1 VFSSNVKQKEAA
13 REVVLPLCRRGLV
26 EVAFGVGVIIFLTL
40 PQLDETFDSNLVL
53 HLAVQHMFLIVGG
66 FVVAQGLDRLVL
78 VVSVFKES
86 VARAYTEL
94 LRLNVRFNKRGVLA
108 FAVGGLVIAY
118 SHLPSSFNAALTSE
132 LVHAEMHVTL
142 IVAGSLFFVGFK
154 LLTPNMRLL
163 TYILGCKAMA
173 IFGAYLLVSPIVI
186 YGAFPYPEQAQAGA
200 AMVAMCVASDA
211 TIIPLW
217 LRRFFSKK
225 A

>member
-1 VFSSNVKQKEAA
+1 VSSSRVQGKGAA
-13 REVVLPLCRRGLV
+13 REVVLPICKRGLV
-26 EVAFGVGVIIFLTL
+26 EVAVGVGIIIFLTL
-40 PQLDETFDSNLVL
+40 PQLDEIFDSNLVL

-66 FVVAQGLDRLVL
+66 FVAAQGLDRLVL
-78 VVSVFKES
+78 VVGAFKES

-94 LRLNVRFNKRGVLA
+94 LRVNVRFNRRGVLA
-108 FAVGGLVIAY
+108 FVVGGLVVVY

-132 LVHAEMHVTL
+132 VVHAEMHVAL

-163 TYILGCKAMA
+163 TYILGCKAMSV
-173 IFGAYLLVSPIVI
+173 FGAYLLVSPFVI
-186 YGAFPYPEQAQAGA
+186 YGSFPYPEQAQAGT
-200 AMVAMCVASDA
+200 AMIAMCVASDA

-217 LRRFFSKK
+217 LKRFFSKK